1 MTSLFIKLKFLHEII
16 DYQECLFRKIE
27 KSHQH
32 LESQIDYRHYST
44 IVKLLDA

>member
-1 MTSLFIKLKFLHEII
+1 MSMDIH
-16 DYQECLFRKIE
+16 KIE

-32 LESQIDYRHYST
+32 LESQIDYRNYST